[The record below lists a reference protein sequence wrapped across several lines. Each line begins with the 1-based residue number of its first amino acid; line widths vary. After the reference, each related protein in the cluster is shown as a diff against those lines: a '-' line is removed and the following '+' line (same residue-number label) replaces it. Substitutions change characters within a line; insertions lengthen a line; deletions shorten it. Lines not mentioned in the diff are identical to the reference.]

1 MDEIL
6 LLAFFEVAIHPSS
19 LISIPHSSGSYLWLN
34 NSIKKKKISW
44 LLNLGMTQ
52 TYICWNQKQCTP
64 NSYYFVRDPELYQSI
79 IGASTFESLPS

>member
-34 NSIKKKKISW
+34 NSIKKKK
-44 LLNLGMTQ
+44 LVD
-52 TYICWNQKQCTP
+52 Y
-64 NSYYFVRDPELYQSI
+64 
-79 IGASTFESLPS
+79 